1 MINDQGMFT
10 KANFQRQ
17 MNCNV
22 SKIIL

>member
-1 MINDQGMFT
+1 MFT